1 MMFVALFGKR
11 GARHFVS
18 GALFIP
24 AEPAVTYGLSDR
36 GETRNLSHFQC
47 HFPLYLTSSACHY
60 SHGLVAAA
68 RCLTSATIAMNR
80 GSLCSDVRS
89 GSFSISSASDG
100 FSPVSSACRKSDS
113 AFGRFPLR

>member
-1 MMFVALFGKR
+1 METDGESALVCGHLRKSPAIGCTNAHASKTTKR
-11 GARHFVS
+11 GAADFVVVLR
-18 GALFIP
+18 GA
-24 AEPAVTYGLSDR
+24 
-36 GETRNLSHFQC
+36 NLGQ
-47 HFPLYLTSSACHY
+47 PPIQNLYF
-60 SHGLVAAA
+60 GVLVAAA

-113 AFGRFPLR
+113 AFGRFPLRAS